1 MVPADTGAGRCGTP
15 DGASASA
22 SFIAA
27 GLPAPELRLECA
39 VVGGAEPPAWA
50 WAQVV
55 LRVLPLMA
63 RLGVATAADVKPDT
77 LAQRLQD
84 EVVASDGVVIGPPL
98 VGAWAHRGTE

>member
-1 MVPADTGAGRCGTP
+1 
-15 DGASASA
+15 
-22 SFIAA
+22 
-27 GLPAPELRLECA
+27 
-39 VVGGAEPPAWA
+39 
-50 WAQVV
+50 
-55 LRVLPLMA
+55 MA